1 VVERHFA
8 GHKRKVVAGRSKGLI
23 VHPIPEKPIVI
34 VLERIFA
41 LHLGQVIELLGG
53 ATLRGV
59 AFHNGAESLE
69 KD

>member
-1 VVERHFA
+1 
-8 GHKRKVVAGRSKGLI
+8 

-34 VLERIFA
+34 VLENIFA